1 MDILERVREETKGAH
16 DRLEA
21 VALSDRIMEGSL
33 QPEEY
38 KKLLLV
44 HYLVHREL
52 EGLLEK
58 RGVREHFPELQF
70 DERKKMPLLKKD
82 VEELAIAEEKLALP
96 AAGQLPRAE
105 EPYGLLGCMY
115 VMEGA
120 TLGGNVIVKSL
131 RKNEHLSGIENF
143 HYFGCYG
150 GDTGRRWKS
159 FLEVLKEKGK
169 EEEAQQQIVEAAK
182 ATYRFFE
189 DNFKQYIASGK
200 QM

>member
-1 MDILERVREETKGAH
+1 MDILERLREETRGAH

-21 VALSDRIMEGSL
+21 VALSDKIMEGSL

-44 HYLVHREL
+44 QYLVHREL

-58 RGVREHFPELQF
+58 RDVRQHFPELQF
-70 DERKKMPLLKKD
+70 DERKKMPLLQKD
-82 VEELAIAEEKLALP
+82 AEELGIGTEKLAMP

-105 EPYGLLGCMY
+105 EPYGALGCMY

-120 TLGGNVIVKSL
+120 TLGGNVIVKAL
-131 RKNEHLSGIENF
+131 RKNEHFSGLGDF

-150 GDTGRRWKS
+150 ADTGKRWKS
-159 FLEVLKEKGK
+159 FLQVLQEQGK
-169 EEEAQQQIVEAAK
+169 KEEAQQQIVEAAK
-182 ATYRFFE
+182 ATYAFFE
-189 DNFKQYIASGK
+189 DNFRHYIGK
-200 QM
+200 

>member
-1 MDILERVREETKGAH
+1 MDILERVREETRGSH

-44 HYLVHREL
+44 HCLVHREL
-52 EGLLEK
+52 EALLEK

-70 DERKKMPLLKKD
+70 DERKKMPLLQKD
-82 VEELAIAEEKLALP
+82 VEELAIGEEALALP

-105 EPYGLLGCMY
+105 EPYGALGCMY

-131 RKNEHLSGIENF
+131 RKNEHLSGIKNF

-150 GDTGRRWKS
+150 GDTGRRWKI

-169 EEEAQQQIVEAAK
+169 EAEAQQQIVEAAK
-182 ATYRFFE
+182 ATYGFFE
-189 DNFKQYIASGK
+189 DNFKQYLALGK
-200 QM
+200 QR